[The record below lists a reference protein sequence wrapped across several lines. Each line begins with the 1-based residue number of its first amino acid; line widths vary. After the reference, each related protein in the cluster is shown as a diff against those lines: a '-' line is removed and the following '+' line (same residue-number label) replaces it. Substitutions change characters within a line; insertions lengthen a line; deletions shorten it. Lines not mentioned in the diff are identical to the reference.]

1 MIKPKKGQQEL
12 SDAFSLLKNKNE
24 INNFLRDLLTL
35 SEIKELSKRLR
46 VAQLLNRKQLTY
58 KEISEK
64 VKTSTTTVTRV
75 AHWLN
80 HGTGGYRIVIK
91 RLGNKAI

>member
-1 MIKPKKGQQEL
+1 MIKPRKGQQEL
-12 SDAFSLLKNKNE
+12 SEAFSLLKSKNE

-46 VAQLLNRKQLTY
+46 VAQLLNKKQFTY

-80 HGTGGYRIVIK
+80 HGKGGYRIVIK
-91 RLGNKAI
+91 RLGKKKK